1 MHADDT
7 AFEDS
12 NEQNATATNLS
23 DQADIDALKD
33 YEDEEGETPSN
44 TMEENTNLVND
55 ALIHS
60 NEAEDN
66 SQNTPNPFVNTVP
79 TEVWQTALE
88 TEVATCN

>member
-1 MHADDT
+1 MHADDIT
-7 AFEDS
+7 FEDS

-60 NEAEDN
+60 NDAEDN
-66 SQNTPNPFVNTVP
+66 SQNALNPFVNTVP
-79 TEVWQTALE
+79 TEVWQIALE
-88 TEVATCN
+88 TEIATCN